1 MRYSYE
7 YKLKCVEMYKQGS
20 WPEKP
25 EDIMDEQYFHKLIRT
40 WYRLEQSCGPEA
52 LKQKFH
58 NKKWCPEERYELVA
72 KVLAGQSI
80 KETAINAGMDVGL
93 LHRWVQKYKTLG
105 YNGLVEIRKGR
116 PPKELQM
123 QKINT
128 NNSTRLTESER
139 EELIRLRAE
148 NEYIKSEIEEIKAEN
163 EVIKKRIA
171 LRQEREAARLKAKKQ
186 QSSKNSVKR
195 DIS

>member
-80 KETAINAGMDVGL
+80 KETAIIPMIIFL
-93 LHRWVQKYKTLG
+93 CFL
-105 YNGLVEIRKGR
+105 
-116 PPKELQM
+116 
-123 QKINT
+123 
-128 NNSTRLTESER
+128 
-139 EELIRLRAE
+139 
-148 NEYIKSEIEEIKAEN
+148 
-163 EVIKKRIA
+163 
-171 LRQEREAARLKAKKQ
+171 
-186 QSSKNSVKR
+186 KNSI
-195 DIS
+195 ISPLIHPIFYYQKNLCARN

>member
-7 YKLKCVEMYKQGS
+7 YKMKCIEMYKKGS

-25 EDIMDEQYFHKLIRT
+25 EGIVNEQNFHKMIRT
-40 WYRLEQSCGPEA
+40 WYRLEQSCGPEV
-52 LKQKFH
+52 LKEKFH
-58 NKKWCPEERYELVA
+58 NKKWCPEDRYELVA

-80 KETAINAGMDVGL
+80 KETAINAGIDMSL
-93 LHRWVQKYKTLG
+93 LHQWVQKYKALG

-116 PPKELQM
+116 PPKEPQM
-123 QKINT
+123 NKT
-128 NNSTRLTESER
+128 TANNPMLLTESER

-148 NEYIKSEIEEIKAEN
+148 IEYIKSENEEIKAEN

-171 LRQEREAARLKAKKQ
+171 LRHKKEAARLKAKKQ
-186 QSSKNSVKR
+186 QSSKNSAKR